1 MPFKYAPQHD
11 WVFAEI
17 ARRLSRCQF
26 IFFIPEVSN
35 LAGILQRR
43 LEGVFTQYGLNID
56 EHVVFIP
63 WLNGPAF
70 DGLLDRADVFL
81 DTIGFSGFN
90 TAMQA
95 VERGIP
101 IVTREG
107 RFLRGRLASGILR
120 RMGLQELIAASEEDY
135 VSLAVK
141 LMRDGEYRERTRK
154 RIEADRHVLF
164 EDIAPIRALE
174 SFLAEVAK

>member
-35 LAGILQRR
+35 LAGILRRR

-70 DGLLDRADVFL
+70 YGLLDRACVFP
-81 DTIGFSGFN
+81 DPIGFSGS
-90 TAMQA
+90 TP
-95 VERGIP
+95 RIH
-101 IVTREG
+101 
-107 RFLRGRLASGILR
+107 
-120 RMGLQELIAASEEDY
+120 AA
-135 VSLAVK
+135 
-141 LMRDGEYRERTRK
+141 
-154 RIEADRHVLF
+154 
-164 EDIAPIRALE
+164 APG
-174 SFLAEVAK
+174 